1 MRKEDQKDS
10 EENFEGRNGRTWKG
24 NRREEEE
31 EEEEEEN
38 VGRRIRR
45 RKNKG
50 VEEHG
55 KERRKMK

>member
-31 EEEEEEN
+31 EEEEEN